1 MPLHNVV
8 ITGIGPVGAFGLGAD
23 ALSSALQADTSLAQ
37 PATKNAGL
45 GLSTDLACEI
55 PADSFNIRD
64 VVPKS
69 HRKAIKVM
77 CPDIESALAAT
88 DSAIRH
94 AELRTTTTHPDET
107 PIPDPLRLGCQL
119 GAGLIAADVEELGG
133 AMTVA
138 APDGVVDV
146 QRWGSEGMER
156 LTPLWMLKYL
166 PNMPACH
173 VTIVHG
179 AQGPSNTM
187 TCGETGSMLA
197 ITEAARVV
205 ERGDADACLAGGT
218 EDRIHP
224 VQRLRQHLSERLGK
238 GVPFK
243 DTGAVPGE
251 GGAVLIVESLEHATA
266 RNATILAR
274 VTGIAGGQSPHCTR
288 DGGVP
293 KDDPSFTSVMER
305 AMEDAGVS
313 AQDIDEVITS
323 ASGVHSDH
331 AEQYAIASIL
341 GWSAQ
346 DTRITTPAKIFGNC
360 GAGLGALVASS
371 AVLRISQGQAKR
383 VLAFVTGQGGQH
395 AALVLEASA

>member
-1 MPLHNVV
+1 M
-8 ITGIGPVGAFGLGAD
+8 
-23 ALSSALQADTSLAQ
+23 
-37 PATKNAGL
+37 
-45 GLSTDLACEI
+45 
-55 PADSFNIRD
+55 
-64 VVPKS
+64 
-69 HRKAIKVM
+69 
-77 CPDIESALAAT
+77 
-88 DSAIRH
+88 
-94 AELRTTTTHPDET
+94 
-107 PIPDPLRLGCQL
+107 
-119 GAGLIAADVEELGG
+119 
-133 AMTVA
+133 
-138 APDGVVDV
+138 
-146 QRWGSEGMER
+146 
-156 LTPLWMLKYL
+156 
-166 PNMPACH
+166 
-173 VTIVHG
+173 
-179 AQGPSNTM
+179 
-187 TCGETGSMLA
+187 
-197 ITEAARVV
+197 
-205 ERGDADACLAGGT
+205 
-218 EDRIHP
+218 
-224 VQRLRQHLSERLGK
+224 
-238 GVPFK
+238 PFK

-331 AEQYAIASIL
+331 AEQHAIASIL

-383 VLAFVTGQGGQH
+383 LGVCHRPRRTARRVGFGGKHDTPSCGYGHGLDHPLGARSRHGVVGPDLRPVGHQTH
-395 AALVLEASA
+395 HTI

>member
-1 MPLHNVV
+1 MPLQNVV

-23 ALSSALQADTSLAQ
+23 ALTSALQADTPLAQ
-37 PATKNAGL
+37 PATQNAGL
-45 GLSTDLACEI
+45 GLATDLACEI
-55 PADSFNIRD
+55 PADSFKIRD

-88 DSAIRH
+88 DAAIRH
-94 AELRTTTTHPDET
+94 ANLRTTTTHPDET
-107 PIPDPLRLGCQL
+107 PIPKPLRLGCQL

-138 APDGVVDV
+138 APEGVVDV
-146 QRWGSEGMER
+146 QLWGREGMER

-197 ITEAARVV
+197 VTEAARVI

-224 VQRLRQHLSERLGK
+224 VQRMRQHLSERLGE
-238 GVPFK
+238 GVPFQ
-243 DTGAVPGE
+243 DTGATPAQ
-251 GGAVLIVESLEHATA
+251 GGAVLIVESLEHAAA
-266 RNATILAR
+266 RSATILAR
-274 VTGIAGGQSPHCTR
+274 VKGIAGGQSPHCTR

-293 KDDPSFTSVMER
+293 KDDPSFASVMER

-323 ASGVHSDH
+323 ASGVNSDH
-331 AEQYAIASIL
+331 AEQHAIASIL
-341 GWSAQ
+341 GWSTQ
-346 DTRITTPAKIFGNC
+346 DPRIITPAKIFGNC
-360 GAGLGALVASS
+360 GAGLGALVAST
-371 AVLRISQGQAKR
+371 AVLRISQGQAQR